1 MRGLLAGLGIF
12 LLGIRQM
19 EETLMHG
26 SVATLKRILKSYTDS
41 MRKAII
47 SGTIVS
53 TIAQSSTIVSVM
65 TVAFVG
71 AGIISLASG
80 VGVIIGANIGS
91 TVLGLVLG
99 SAIGASLKLSA
110 FAIPMIAIGGL
121 GELFLKKKKKLKK
134 HFILLS
140 CCNCSLH
147 KRYFIWLKVS

>member
-1 MRGLLAGLGIF
+1 MRGFLAGLGIF
-12 LLGIRQM
+12 LLGIKLM

-26 SVATLKRILKSYTDS
+26 SIATLKRILKSYTNT
-41 MRKAII
+41 MRKAVV

-71 AGIISLASG
+71 AGVISLASG

-99 SAIGASLKLSA
+99 SVVGASLKLSA
-110 FAIPMIAIGGL
+110 FALPMIAIG
-121 GELFLKKKKKLKK
+121 
-134 HFILLS
+134 
-140 CCNCSLH
+140 
-147 KRYFIWLKVS
+147 

>member
-1 MRGLLAGLGIF
+1 MRGFLAGLGIF

-99 SAIGASLKLSA
+99 SAI
-110 FAIPMIAIGGL
+110 
-121 GELFLKKKKKLKK
+121 
-134 HFILLS
+134 
-140 CCNCSLH
+140 
-147 KRYFIWLKVS
+147 